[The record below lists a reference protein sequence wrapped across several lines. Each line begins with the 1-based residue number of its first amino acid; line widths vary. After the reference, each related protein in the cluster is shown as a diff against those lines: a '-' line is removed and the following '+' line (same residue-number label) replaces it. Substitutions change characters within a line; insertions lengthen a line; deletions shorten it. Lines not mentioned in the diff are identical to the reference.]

1 MVISRVR
8 MGLKSMKSRVD
19 ERRTKSHPALDI
31 IKTRVEERVTAA
43 GVSRNEASRRA
54 GLGLSYVND
63 LLSGKSLNPTRESLA
78 KLGAVLNTDADY
90 FFGAQDVPRIG
101 ASQANSNL
109 PASNIREADA
119 LAIPLFHIGLTDPDG
134 FFPLSVERRSNWA
147 SPLTASRDTYSITV
161 PDDTMA
167 PRYRIG
173 EVVIVN
179 PSKPVVHGGFAVVRQ
194 TDDRVAIREV
204 VTISPDKISVR
215 CLNGEAVIDIPRS
228 KVKSLDRI
236 VGSCELA

>member
-1 MVISRVR
+1 
-8 MGLKSMKSRVD
+8 MKSRAD
-19 ERRTKSHPALDI
+19 EKRSKAHPALGT
-31 IKTRVEERVTAA
+31 IKSRVEERVTAA
-43 GVSRNEASRRA
+43 HMSRNEASRRA

-78 KLGAVLNTDADY
+78 KLASVLDTDVAY
-90 FFGAQDVPRIG
+90 FFGEQDTPRIAG
-101 ASQANSNL
+101 LDTNEPSTSPDWRHRDSWREQAGGVSHL
-109 PASNIREADA
+109 PLYR
-119 LAIPLFHIGLTDPDG
+119 IGLTDPDG
-134 FFPLSVERRSNWA
+134 FFALVDSRRVTWTTPYGDSDA
-147 SPLTASRDTYSITV
+147 YAITV
-161 PDDTMA
+161 PDDTNA

-215 CLNGEAVIDIPRS
+215 CLGDEAITEIPRS

-236 VGSCELA
+236 VGSCELI